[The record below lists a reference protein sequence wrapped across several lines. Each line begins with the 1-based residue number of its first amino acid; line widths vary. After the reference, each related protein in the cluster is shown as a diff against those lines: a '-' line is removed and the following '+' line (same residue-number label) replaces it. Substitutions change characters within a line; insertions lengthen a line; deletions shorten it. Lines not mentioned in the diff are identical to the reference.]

1 MNKVLAALGKRLN
14 TGIKFYPTKGLD
26 GKHAVISEFY
36 MPTRI
41 VAGKDS
47 LSRIGS
53 LARSL
58 RMSKV
63 LVVSDPVISQ
73 QSFHSAALAT
83 LKDAGIITVR
93 FDDCGIDA
101 RCSHIDEQG
110 DVARNGGIDGIIC
123 IGGGSVMC
131 TGKGI
136 AIVVTNNKPMADC
149 TGVGKFDK
157 RALPMIMVPTTAG
170 SGSEVSQW
178 TIVKDEVRHLKLLGG
193 GPLSFPDA
201 AILDPATLR
210 SLPMRTAALPA
221 VDALTHGVEAYFSSI
236 GSPLTDAVALAA
248 VKLQYGSLRASINS
262 DDEQAREDNL
272 VASCMA
278 NVACGNARLG
288 HGHALSLP
296 MEGHLDLPHPYGV
309 GILLPEVVA
318 FNLAVLP
325 GKVKPFAEAVQVET
339 SGLTRAEMIEASTEA
354 IRQLYDDISF
364 PTRFTKEQLPRQ
376 SMREMAELSV
386 PGLYAGIAA
395 QGFDRSKVHDHTVIA
410 CPSVRKMTVL
420 QAQHML
426 ERCAA

>member
-1 MNKVLAALGKRLN
+1 LVSN
-14 TGIKFYPTKGLD
+14 
-26 GKHAVISEFY
+26 FY

-41 VAGKDS
+41 VAGS
-47 LSRIGS
+47 GS
-53 LARSL
+53 LAGIGAVARDL
-58 RMSKV
+58 KMSNV
-63 LVVSDPVISQ
+63 LVVSDPVISRQ
-73 QSFHSAALAT
+73 PFHADALAR
-83 LKDAGIITVR
+83 LSEAGIKVAR

-110 DVARNGGIDGIIC
+110 ARARKEKIDGVVC

-136 AIVVTNNKPMADC
+136 AIVATNNKPMRDC

-178 TIVKDEVRHLKLLGG
+178 TIVKDEERHLKLLGG

-201 AILDPATLR
+201 AILDPVTLR
-210 SLPMRTAALPA
+210 SLPMRVAALPA
-221 VDALTHGVEAYFSSI
+221 VDALTHAAEAYFSGI
-236 GSPLTDAVALAA
+236 GSHLTDAIALSA
-248 VKLQYGSLRASINS
+248 VKLQYGSLRASINT
-262 DDEQAREDNL
+262 DDERAREDNL

-309 GILLPEVVA
+309 GVLLPEVVV

-325 GKVKPFAEAVQVET
+325 DKVRPFAEAVGVES
-339 SGLTRAEMIEASTEA
+339 SGLTRAELIAASADA
-354 IRQLYDDISF
+354 IRDLYADISF
-364 PTRFTKEQLPRQ
+364 PLRFTPEQLPRKRI
-376 SMREMAELSV
+376 REMAELSV

-395 QGFDRSKVHDHTVIA
+395 QSFDRATARDDTVIA
-410 CPSVRKMTVL
+410 CPSARKMTVL
-420 QAQHML
+420 QAQQIF